1 MAYQRVNVPRLAD
14 AIVEQLEAQI
24 LEGVLKPGSRLPAE
38 RTLAEQFG
46 VSRPSLREA
55 IQKLTARGLLTSRQ
69 GGGTYVTDQ
78 LETAFSDPWERLINQ
93 DEGLKDDVLEFRRA
107 MEGTVA
113 SVAARRATD
122 ADLQRLQGLI
132 EQLEQS
138 YEQGDMSTRA
148 AIDVEFHQAVAEA
161 SHNVLFA
168 HLISS
173 LLHMLHRHIEDNI
186 TSLFASGPVA
196 GELLEQHMA
205 VCRAIIARDP
215 EAARRAAEAHIDFV
229 ATTMAQFKDEKE
241 RTERALRR
249 IAGA

>member
-1 MAYQRVNVPRLAD
+1 MAYQKVNVPRLAD

-69 GGGTYVTDQ
+69 GGGTYVTDR
-78 LETAFSDPWERLINQ
+78 LETAFSDPWEQLINQ
-93 DEGLKDDVLEFRRA
+93 NAGLQDDVLEFRRA

-122 ADLQRLQGLI
+122 ADLERLQGLI
-132 EQLEQS
+132 ATLEQA
-138 YEQGDMSTRA
+138 YEQGDLA
-148 AIDVEFHQAVAEA
+148 AQSAADVAFHQAVAEA
-161 SHNVLFA
+161 SHNTLFA

-173 LLHMLHRHIEDNI
+173 LLHMLHKHIEENI
-186 TSLFASGPVA
+186 SNLFASGPVA

-205 VCRAIIARDP
+205 VCRAIVARDP

-229 ATTMAQFKDEKE
+229 ASTMAQFKDEKE
-241 RTERALRR
+241 RRERALRR
-249 IAGA
+249 MASA